1 MNSYE
6 IFALESILTQKKIN
20 PEATN
25 IRDSSGNIT
34 KMFFKNYKEWLAEF
48 RVYFLDYGRSI
59 FDNIT
64 CAFDEIPNYAQYR
77 FALYDNDNNHRDIE
91 WIIWDFDNDRFTYH
105 DTFGDIPIET
115 YTFTEFLDELKK
127 LHPGIQIPN
136 ITY

>member
-6 IFALESILTQKKIN
+6 IFALESILTQKKIH
-20 PEATN
+20 PESTT
-25 IRDSSGNIT
+25 IRDSSGRVT
-34 KMFFKNYKEWLAEF
+34 RLSFKNYKEWLAEF

-77 FALYDNDNNHRDIE
+77 FTLYNNDNNHGDIE
-91 WIIWDFDNDRFTYH
+91 WIIWDFDNGRFTYH

-115 YTFTEFLDELKK
+115 YTFAEFLDELKK

>member
-20 PEATN
+20 PESTA
-25 IRDSSGNIT
+25 IRDSSGRVT
-34 KMFFKNYKEWLAEF
+34 RLSFKNYKEWLAEF

-77 FALYDNDNNHRDIE
+77 FVLYDNDDNHGDIE
-91 WIIWDFDNDRFTYH
+91 WIIWDFDNGRFTYH
-105 DTFGDIPIET
+105 DTFGDIPI
-115 YTFTEFLDELKK
+115 DK
-127 LHPGIQIPN
+127 
-136 ITY
+136 